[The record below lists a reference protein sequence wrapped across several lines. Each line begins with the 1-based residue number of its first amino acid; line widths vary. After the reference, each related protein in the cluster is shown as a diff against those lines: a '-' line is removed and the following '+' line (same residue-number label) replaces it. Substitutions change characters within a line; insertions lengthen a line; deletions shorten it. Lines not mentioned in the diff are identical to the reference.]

1 MPQYIQSN
9 HDHTPNPAHS
19 PSTTADPHASLQ
31 GLIATRDDE
40 RALLSAL
47 EQAFDYRGDV
57 TLTLTSN
64 DQLTGYIFDRR
75 TGADLASS
83 TLRVMPAPPH
93 PRAGEK
99 LSIPYADI
107 ARVEFSGKDAA
118 HGKTFETWVKK
129 FTESRLA
136 GRRAAIDNEAH

>member
-1 MPQYIQSN
+1 MPQPVQSQPPYPER
-9 HDHTPNPAHS
+9 TENP
-19 PSTTADPHASLQ
+19 PHAGSLQ
-31 GLIATRDDE
+31 GLVATRDDE

-57 TLTLTSN
+57 TLTLTST

-75 TGADLASS
+75 TGPNLASS

-99 LSIPYADI
+99 LSIPYSDI
-107 ARVEFSGKDAA
+107 ERVEFSGKDAA

-136 GRRAAIDNEAH
+136 GQRAAIDNEPH